1 MSRGSDPFDTLMDR
15 LATLAVEAVQVPEA
29 AVQAYWLCLASAML
43 QDEPSSRLSLEGL
56 IQQALRACSVDAW
69 ALPLASQA
77 LVQLLRAG
85 DLLVG
90 LDGLRLPQHQAV
102 MWDEVVSYR
111 GGVVSVPP
119 AYSPYIA
126 EIQEQTCR
134 LWQTMR
140 RLYGGWSEALQQV
153 PEEVRRGAVLFDAG
167 FYFACHEY
175 FETLWGRTGDVA
187 SDFYQGLIQVAVAMR
202 HLESHNVRGA
212 VVLLHSGLARLRRYP
227 ANYKGLTLG
236 RFLDEVTS
244 LLHYLQTQPDSQQYQ
259 FDPTQVPRLLE
270 DME

>member
-1 MSRGSDPFDTLMDR
+1 MDR
-15 LATLAVEAVQVPEA
+15 LATLAVEAVRVPEV
-29 AVQAYWLCLASAML
+29 AVQVYWLCLASAML
-43 QDEPSSRLSLEGL
+43 QDELSSRLSLEGL
-56 IQQALRACSVDAW
+56 IQQALRVRAAPAW

-90 LDGLRLPQHQAV
+90 PDGLRHPPHQAV

-111 GGVVSVPP
+111 GGVVSVLPK
-119 AYSPYIA
+119 YSPYIT
-126 EIQEQTCR
+126 EIQEQMCR
-134 LWQTMR
+134 LWQAMR
-140 RLYGGWSEALQQV
+140 RLYGGRSEALPQV
-153 PEEVRRGAVLFDAG
+153 PEEVRRGAVLFDAR

-175 FETLWGRTGDVA
+175 FETLWGRVGDMA

-227 ANYKGLTLG
+227 ANYKGLTLS
-236 RFLDEVTS
+236 RFLDEMTA
-244 LLHYLQTQPDSQQYQ
+244 LLHCLQTQPDAQQYQ
-259 FDPTQVPRLLE
+259 FDPTRVPRLLE